1 MGIKEKMATDW
12 VELWQA
18 LNKRQQ
24 AYLQAIYK
32 LDQANE
38 HYYQHAWRVSHQ
50 GYPPPASQWRW
61 IIYGPVYPMSN
72 LEQAL
77 REQRLIDP
85 GTGSTFESLDQ
96 RGYIERK
103 WDEETLLS
111 VKMTARGRR
120 VIRAATGQPKRQKRP
135 PGQLSKSQWRALK
148 ALYEAGQEG
157 VRYSETGGYEYRHHR
172 LSWPAMRR
180 LRDYKPEPLMRED
193 TKSERFTRL
202 RDLHKPELGT
212 YTETKMVSYAFI
224 TEAGIAFYEAHSAS
238 YEKLYPGLTF

>member
-1 MGIKEKMATDW
+1 MATDW
-12 VELWQA
+12 VGFWQA
-18 LNKRQQ
+18 LNERQQ
-24 AYLQAIYK
+24 AYLQAIYE

-38 HYYQHAWRVSHQ
+38 QYYKQSWHVSRQ
-50 GYPPPASQWRW
+50 GYPPPSSEWRW
-61 IIYGPVYPMSN
+61 ILYGPVSPMSK

-77 REQRLIDP
+77 RAQRLIDP

-96 RGYIERK
+96 RGCIERK
-103 WDEETLLS
+103 WDEETLLY

-120 VIRAATGQPKRQKRP
+120 VIKAATGQPKRQKRH

-157 VRYSETGGYEYRHHR
+157 VRYSETGGYEYQHHR

-180 LRDYKPEPLMRED
+180 LRDYKPEPLMREGA
-193 TKSERFTRL
+193 KSEPFTRF

-212 YTETKMVSYAFI
+212 YTETKRVSYAFI

-238 YEKLYPGLTF
+238 YEELYPDLKF